1 MFWRNLIFKK
11 YLLILLSSIV
21 LYGCEGKNELI
32 IIYENSSDFTMKLQV
47 SVNGKILDTIQIDK
61 FTTQKIQKSIRK
73 SYKLNE
79 ESTVDFKE
87 LNSEISFS
95 KKINSNIEFK
105 CFVVIGQNGSRAIT
119 FDTIS
124 KKDVPPF
131 I

>member
-1 MFWRNLIFKK
+1 MILKK
-11 YLLILLSSIV
+11 YILVLLSSIV
-21 LYGCEGKNELI
+21 LYGCERKHELI

-47 SVNGKILDTIQIDK
+47 SVNGKVLDTIQIDK
-61 FTTQKIQKSIRK
+61 FSTQIIQKSIRK

-79 ESTVDFKE
+79 ESRFDFKE

-95 KKINSNIEFK
+95 KKMYSNNEFK
-105 CFVVIGQNGSRAIT
+105 CFVVIGQNGSGAIT
-119 FDTIS
+119 FDTIA

>member
-1 MFWRNLIFKK
+1 MNFKK
-11 YLLILLSSIV
+11 YLLILICSVV
-21 LYGCEGKNELI
+21 LLGCEGKNEFI

-79 ESTVDFKE
+79 ESTVDFEE

-95 KKINSNIEFK
+95 KKINSNNEFK
-105 CFVVIGQNGSRAIT
+105 CFVVIGQNGSSAIA

>member
-1 MFWRNLIFKK
+1 MIFKK
-11 YLLILLSSIV
+11 HLLILLSSIV
-21 LYGCEGKNELI
+21 LYGCEEKNELI

-61 FTTQKIQKSIRK
+61 FSTQKIQKSIRK
-73 SYKLNE
+73 PYKLNE

-95 KKINSNIEFK
+95 KKINSNNEFK
-105 CFVVIGQNGSRAIT
+105 CFVVIGQNGSSAIA

>member
-1 MFWRNLIFKK
+1 MILKK
-11 YLLILLSSIV
+11 YILVLLSSIV
-21 LYGCEGKNELI
+21 LYGCERKHELI

-47 SVNGKILDTIQIDK
+47 SVNGKVLDTIQIDK
-61 FTTQKIQKSIRK
+61 FSTQIIQKSIRK

-79 ESTVDFKE
+79 ESRFDFKE

-95 KKINSNIEFK
+95 KKINSNNEFK
-105 CFVVIGQNGSRAIT
+105 CFVVIGQNGSGAIT

>member
-1 MFWRNLIFKK
+1 MILKK
-11 YLLILLSSIV
+11 YILVLLSSIV
-21 LYGCEGKNELI
+21 LYGCERKHELI
-32 IIYENSSDFTMKLQV
+32 IIYENSSEFTMKLQV
-47 SVNGKILDTIQIDK
+47 SVNGKVLDTIQIDK
-61 FTTQKIQKSIRK
+61 FSTQIIQKSIRK

-79 ESTVDFKE
+79 ESRFDFKE

-95 KKINSNIEFK
+95 KKMYTNNEFK

-124 KKDVPPF
+124 KKDVHPF